1 MEPKPR
7 VATKTW
13 PDHKPGTY
21 RVEEAAQKLGIAR
34 STVYQQINE
43 GKIHSLKFGRARRIP
58 CAVIDQMLAA
68 KPASS

>member
-7 VATKTW
+7 VTAKQW
-13 PDHKPGTY
+13 PDHRPGTY
-21 RVEEAAQKLGIAR
+21 RVEEAAKLLGIAR

-58 CAVIDQMLAA
+58 CAVIDRMLAA
-68 KPASS
+68 DAGSQ